1 MWMGVLEKFVDVV
14 LFLKV
19 KIRAIFLSLLNI
31 LDGATSVQS
40 LSTSVASQ
48 VTELQSKS
56 KWLLSSS

>member
-1 MWMGVLEKFVDVV
+1 MGVLEKFVDVV

-56 KWLLSSS
+56 K